1 MAENKEVGV
10 FFYSLLANIFQVFE
24 FDASVRLNIK
34 SWEIFNFCVR
44 MPPGPAGIPLLGNI
58 LQISEETIL
67 EDLTKWRRKYGDIIR
82 ISFLG
87 KDFVIVCI
95 CLNNI
100 CGIKDMYVLIESN
113 VT

>member
-1 MAENKEVGV
+1 MDEIS
-10 FFYSLLANIFQVFE
+10 FFY
-24 FDASVRLNIK
+24 
-34 SWEIFNFCVR
+34 VR

-58 LQISEETIL
+58 LQISEESFL
-67 EDLTKWRRKYGDIIR
+67 EDMTKWRRKCGDVIR
-82 ISFLG
+82 ISVLG

-100 CGIKDMYVLIESN
+100 CGIEDMYVLIESN